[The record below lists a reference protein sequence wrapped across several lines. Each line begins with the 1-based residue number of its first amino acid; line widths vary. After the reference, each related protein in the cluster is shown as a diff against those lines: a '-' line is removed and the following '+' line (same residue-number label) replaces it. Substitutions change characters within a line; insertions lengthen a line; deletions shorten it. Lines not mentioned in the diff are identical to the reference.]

1 MNKHQL
7 ILITIT
13 ILLPLFLLILSYKLV
28 LAFADLSE
36 DQQSVIDYLQ
46 KEKEINPGFSQNE
59 LSHLQ
64 DVKEV
69 MKWVDYFFYFS
80 LLVITLI
87 VTYSRRNKEQLVK
100 FFKYGG
106 ISALIF
112 ITAIILSS
120 ILFFNQVFTLFHI
133 LFFPQGNW
141 TFPGNSLLIQ
151 TFPLEFFMGISRNI
165 FLLTLAEG
173 ILFIL
178 LFLYLRNDLKN
189 KRP

>member
-120 ILFFNQVFTLFHI
+120 L
-133 LFFPQGNW
+133 
-141 TFPGNSLLIQ
+141 
-151 TFPLEFFMGISRNI
+151 
-165 FLLTLAEG
+165 
-173 ILFIL
+173 
-178 LFLYLRNDLKN
+178 
-189 KRP
+189 

>member
-120 ILFFNQVFTLFHI
+120 LLFFNQVFTLFHI